1 MYSISKIGCVTMIV
15 SMTGFG
21 RSKAELET
29 CSVTVEIKA
38 VNHRFLEFNIRM
50 PRQLLVIED
59 KIKKKIAEQVTR
71 GRIEVFVTLEGTGH
85 STSKV
90 VVDWQLL
97 EQYVQSIKAIQN
109 KYEFAHAISLQD
121 VLQRSDFISIDEDH
135 GGNEELEQLVLD
147 AIENAALQLK
157 QMRIIEGKV
166 LESDIHK
173 QLKLLSEKVILLRE
187 CAPKVVKLFADR
199 LKKRM
204 EEFTNGLIDEARMV
218 NEIAIFADK
227 VDINEELTRLESH
240 ISQFQ
245 KIMKLAEP
253 IGRKLD
259 FLLQEMNR
267 EVNTIGSKANDSS
280 IAREVVEMKSS
291 LEKMKEQVQNIE

>member
-1 MYSISKIGCVTMIV
+1 MIV

-38 VNHRFLEFNIRM
+38 VNHRFQEFNIRM

-85 STSKV
+85 SSSNV

-97 EQYVQSIKAIQN
+97 DQYVQSIKAIQD
-109 KYEFAHAISLQD
+109 KYEFANSISLQD
-121 VLQRSDFISIDEDH
+121 ILQRDDFISIDEDH
-135 GGNEELEQLVLD
+135 GGNAELEQLVLD

-166 LESDIHK
+166 LESDVHK
-173 QLKLLSEKVILLRE
+173 QLSVLSEKVTLLRE
-187 CAPKVVKLFADR
+187 HAPKVVKLYADR

-204 EEFTNGLIDEARMV
+204 EEFTNGFIDEARMV

-227 VDINEELTRLESH
+227 ADINEELTRLESH

-245 KIMKLAEP
+245 KITKLAEP

-280 IAREVVEMKSS
+280 IAREVVEMKSL